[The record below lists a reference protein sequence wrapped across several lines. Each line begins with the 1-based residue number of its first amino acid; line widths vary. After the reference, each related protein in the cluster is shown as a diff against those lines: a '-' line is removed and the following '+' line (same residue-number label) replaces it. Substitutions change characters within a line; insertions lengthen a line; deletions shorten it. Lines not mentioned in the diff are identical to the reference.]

1 MLLYVKL
8 TTGIRALIAILTE
21 YTVFGSRIRDTCL
34 PSTHHPFRP
43 DIGIALAP

>member
-21 YTVFGSRIRDTCL
+21 YTVFVSRIRDTCL
-34 PSTHHPFRP
+34 AYTTLKVNAQVVTY
-43 DIGIALAP
+43 I